1 MTVAA
6 VILGGIGIFL
16 VGMILLTEGLKAAAG
31 DSLRSGLQ
39 RFARTPARGVAS
51 GTVVTALVQ
60 SSSATTLTTIGFVSA
75 GLLTFPQALG
85 VIFGANLGTT
95 STGWIVSV
103 LGLRVSVGAM
113 ALPLVGIG
121 ALLRLLGSGRWAHAG
136 MALVGFGLIFVGIDT
151 LQEGMEGLAER
162 IDPATFPGATLGG
175 RIVLLGIGF
184 AMTVVMQS
192 SSAAVATTLTA
203 LHSGTIGLEQAALL
217 VVGQNLGTTVKAALA
232 AIGGTVAV
240 KRTAAAHILFNTI
253 TAVLGLVLLQL
264 LLGVSLAITGPDDPA
279 ITIALFHS
287 IFNVLGV
294 VVLFPFIVPFAARIE
309 RWMPERELRLTR
321 YLDSTLVELPSV
333 AVEAARRAGIATA
346 QELFRQ
352 AVPILQGAPKAAP
365 EPAFL
370 EGAGEAVIRLRAFLS
385 GVRTP
390 AGEEE
395 QFARHLSVLHAADH
409 LDRLRRALEEPVP
422 IDPRWGTKVARILEE
437 WAEEANPDA
446 GHTAPE
452 APLRKRAGKLAEVRK
467 RRRARILEKGVYK
480 EMDPVR
486 LRREVDGLLRLD
498 RIGYHAFRAAHHLQ
512 LAGPDDQELDSSADE
527 PTDPSNY
534 PEPPEEPP
542 ATDPA
547 EPPVAKPMEPEMAV
561 AEPGAR
567 EGAGH
572 GQATDT
578 KSDR

>member
-1 MTVAA
+1 MTIAA
-6 VILGGIGIFL
+6 VILGGVGIFL

-31 DSLRSGLQ
+31 DSLRAGLQ

-51 GTVVTALVQ
+51 GTFITALVQ

-113 ALPLVGIG
+113 ALPVVGIG

-162 IDPATFPGATLGG
+162 IDPATFPGATLAG

-203 LHSGTIGLEQAALL
+203 LHAGTIGLEQAAIL

-232 AIGGTVAV
+232 SIGGSVSV
-240 KRTAAAHILFNTI
+240 KRTAAAHILFNVI
-253 TAVLGLVLLQL
+253 TAILGLL
-264 LLGVSLAITGPDDPA
+264 LLPLLLRASLAVTGPDDPA

-294 VVLFPFIVPFAARIE
+294 VVLFPFIVPFAGWVE
-309 RWMPERELRLTR
+309 RWLPEKELRLTR
-321 YLDSTLVELPSV
+321 YLDTALIELPSV
-333 AVEAARRAGIATA
+333 AVEASRRAGIAISR
-346 QELFRQ
+346 ELFQQ
-352 AVPILQGAPKAAP
+352 AAPILRGDPKAAV
-365 EPAFL
+365 EPGLL
-370 EGAGEAVIRLRAFLS
+370 EGAGEGVIRLRAFLS

-422 IDPRWGTKVARILEE
+422 IDPRWGAKVAKILEE
-437 WAEEANPDA
+437 WAEGANPDE
-446 GHTAPE
+446 GVAPPE
-452 APLRKRAGKLAEVRK
+452 EPLRKRAAKLAEVRK

-512 LAGPDDQELDSSADE
+512 LAGPDTETPMAQLEE

-534 PEPPEEPP
+534 PEPGAPLEDEP
-542 ATDPA
+542 ATTA
-547 EPPVAKPMEPEMAV
+547 
-561 AEPGAR
+561 
-567 EGAGH
+567 
-572 GQATDT
+572 
-578 KSDR
+578 